1 MENRKSG
8 CESCRNKD
16 AAKQGKNFEESPK
29 EKRKGMPLDDCG
41 RPATAETHRLSEA
54 DDACDD
60 GVH

>member
-1 MENRKSG
+1 MGNRKSG
-8 CESCRNKD
+8 CESCGNKD
-16 AAKQGKNFEESPK
+16 AANQGKNIETRLK
-29 EKRKGMPLDDCG
+29 EKRKGIPLDDCG